1 MWKYYRHTFTI
12 HLQEAPHQQLR
23 KRKYVIDRQNS
34 VYRTFYRVKNHRR
47 TFLKRKVSLFKH
59 MCLMRNIYDKRQYEI
74 KQTEMFK
81 GFSGRSLLLLPLYQ
95 ISSTHIKCICW
106 SRDFPD
112 VFNGCFSNW
121 TTSDSLQMASHWDK
135 LQLGENTRAC
145 WKFIIKMSTIAKV
158 TWTNAKISH
167 NYLKQC
173 YKLKEKNQQQWK
185 CWQRWQIAERI
196 FIRNCSRIRQTGNS
210 WLA

>member
-106 SRDFPD
+106 SRDFPK

-121 TTSDSLQMASHWDK
+121 TTSDSLQMGQITARGKYKSLLEIYNKNVNNSKSNMDK
-135 LQLGENTRAC
+135 CQN
-145 WKFIIKMSTIAKV
+145 IA
-158 TWTNAKISH
+158 
-167 NYLKQC
+167 
-173 YKLKEKNQQQWK
+173 
-185 CWQRWQIAERI
+185 
-196 FIRNCSRIRQTGNS
+196 
-210 WLA
+210 